1 MAKDIKPRFTLKSV
15 DDIFS
20 TQEMRDEE
28 KLERVREIAPDEL
41 SPFKNHPF
49 KVQMDEEME
58 KLCTSIKDYGI
69 LTPLMARPLE
79 DGGYELVSGHR
90 RKAAAEVLGIEKL
103 PVLVRDMTDDEA
115 TILMVDSNI
124 QRENLLPSEKAFAYK
139 MKLEAMKRKAGRPAK
154 NTSQLETNL
163 RSDEL
168 LASQSQDSRAT
179 IQRYIRLTE
188 LAPPLLEMVDQKKI
202 AFSPAVELSYLT
214 KEEQAELWELIQS
227 EDCIP
232 SLSQAVRM
240 KKLSQEATLTPE
252 VIFSIMTE
260 EKANQKEKLKLPMDN
275 LRKYFP
281 KRYTPEEIE
290 AEIMRMLEER
300 YRRRERERD
309 ER

>member
-1 MAKDIKPRFTLKSV
+1 
-15 DDIFS
+15 
-20 TQEMRDEE
+20 
-28 KLERVREIAPDEL
+28 
-41 SPFKNHPF
+41 
-49 KVQMDEEME
+49 
-58 KLCTSIKDYGI
+58 
-69 LTPLMARPLE
+69 
-79 DGGYELVSGHR
+79 
-90 RKAAAEVLGIEKL
+90 
-103 PVLVRDMTDDEA
+103 MTDDEA

-154 NTSQLETNL
+154 NCGQLDHNFSGMKTRDL
-163 RSDEL
+163 IAD
-168 LASQSQDSRAT
+168 DSEDSART

-227 EDCIP
+227 EDCTP

-240 KKLSQEATLTPE
+240 KKLSQDVKLTPE

-290 AEIMRMLEER
+290 AEIMKMLEDR
-300 YRRRERERD
+300 YRRRQNERD